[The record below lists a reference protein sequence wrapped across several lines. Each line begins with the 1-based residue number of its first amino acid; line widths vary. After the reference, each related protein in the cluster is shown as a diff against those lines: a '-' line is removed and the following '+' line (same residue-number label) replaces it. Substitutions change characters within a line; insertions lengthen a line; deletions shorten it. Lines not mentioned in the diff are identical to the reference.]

1 MLRHADIW
9 QAIDRLAQENGL
21 SPSGLARKAGLDP
34 TTFNKSKRIARDGK
48 PRWPTTE
55 SLSKILS
62 ATESTLNDF
71 VGLMADGAG
80 GGAVQ
85 RLPIIELDHSGQADL
100 FNEAGEPAGEAW
112 DEVTFPD
119 LADPHAYAIEVA
131 GDEMEPVYRDGDVLI
146 ISPAAGIRRGD
157 RVVVR
162 TVGGEVLVG
171 ALVRKSA
178 KRVELSPV
186 SGADDER
193 SFDLD
198 DVSWVA
204 RVLWASQ

>member
-71 VGLMADGAG
+71 VGLMANGDGR
-80 GGAVQ
+80 GAVQ
-85 RLPIIELDHSGQADL
+85 RLPIIELDHAGEAGL
-100 FNEAGEPAGEAW
+100 FNEAGEPVGDAW

-119 LADPHAYAIEVA
+119 LADPRAYAIEVA
-131 GDEMEPVYRDGDVLI
+131 GDQMEPVYRDGDVLI

-162 TVGGEVLVG
+162 TVSGEVLIG

-178 KRVELSPV
+178 KRVELSPI
-186 SGADDER
+186 SGSDDER